1 MSLRGEN
8 KRISNTVG
16 SRKMSV
22 ISVFKPSL
30 KEEQAIILCRKCQ
43 VSVQNPESQIQ
54 RKIRQTTDAGVAL
67 QSHKDLRS
75 GAEVM
80 KGEH

>member
-30 KEEQAIILCRKCQ
+30 KEESGHYTVQEMSGECAKPRKPD
-43 VSVQNPESQIQ
+43 SEEN
-54 RKIRQTTDAGVAL
+54 KTD
-67 QSHKDLRS
+67 D
-75 GAEVM
+75 
-80 KGEH
+80 